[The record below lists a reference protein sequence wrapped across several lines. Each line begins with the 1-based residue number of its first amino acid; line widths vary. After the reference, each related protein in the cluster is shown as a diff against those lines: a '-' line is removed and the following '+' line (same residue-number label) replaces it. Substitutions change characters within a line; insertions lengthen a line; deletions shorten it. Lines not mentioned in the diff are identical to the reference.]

1 MKWLFGTRTPLIV
14 INHGL
19 VSWFINPGLT
29 FMVVN
34 GGYSCRN
41 SFFDGIHMN
50 PANFDILHALRG
62 FAREAPIQPYP
73 VFWIRRTLRWTR
85 NLDMFHCVFKAL
97 RWFFF
102 GFNSIFGFPVPEIW
116 WLSQFSSS
124 VEALETSS
132 WWLQIPEI
140 PWRKADR
147 RSRSTQIDVPIFSE
161 TDLRCRCKFM
171 SKCSQHGTYW
181 DILGHIGTFSGNF
194 WQFLDDDMSHMAI
207 LGWWYGAR
215 KWRHVSIQNLRTFDS
230 KTTAILYFVG
240 FHVISMCSSCPGFFF
255 PICESLP
262 SAPGNPEVRAARCL
276 AALLSFLDFDAQK
289 LSVWEAAG
297 ETWWN
302 SLVKLPCLINMRIQ
316 WCCLKWLL
324 ASGVSISRS
333 SGWWSTKQKITQMIF
348 EWFTTYTL

>member
-181 DILGHIGTFSGNF
+181 DILGHFLAISGNSWMMIWAI
-194 WQFLDDDMSHMAI
+194 WQFLDDDM
-207 LGWWYGAR
+207 
-215 KWRHVSIQNLRTFDS
+215 
-230 KTTAILYFVG
+230 
-240 FHVISMCSSCPGFFF
+240 
-255 PICESLP
+255 E
-262 SAPGNPEVRAARCL
+262 PENDVTSQFKIWGHLTPKRQQFC
-276 AALLSFLDFDAQK
+276 
-289 LSVWEAAG
+289 
-297 ETWWN
+297 T
-302 SLVKLPCLINMRIQ
+302 
-316 WCCLKWLL
+316 LL
-324 ASGVSISRS
+324 ASMWFPCVLHVQDFFSQYVKVSHRPLEIQKFELPDALRLCCHSLILTPRS
-333 SGWWSTKQKITQMIF
+333 SVFGKLLVKHGETRWWN
-348 EWFTTYTL
+348 YRA